1 MNMMPMRLTTAEVAD
16 LLRVKPDQ
24 VREYV
29 EQGRLI
35 ARCEGTR
42 RLYFLPYEVQ
52 QFCEAM
58 PVYGAGAAITTGA
71 EHAPVTF
78 RRRGKKRS
86 N

>member
-1 MNMMPMRLTTAEVAD
+1 MALQPMRLTTNDVAD
-16 LLRVKPDQ
+16 LLRVSPDQ

-42 RLYFLPYEVQ
+42 RLYFLPHEVQ

-58 PVYGAGAAITTGA
+58 PVYGAGAAIQ
-71 EHAPVTF
+71 APATPQTF
-78 RRRGKKRS
+78 PRRGAKKS
-86 N
+86 A